1 MIRVSRP
8 FSWANTALPCLA
20 TALLVGRPD
29 GRVLLAVLYF
39 TLPYNLL
46 LYGVNDLFDYDS
58 DRRNPRKGGLVEGG
72 LVTAERRS
80 RLVALLLS
88 TNVPPLLALVWLGGP
103 GAAVALTLAVLAALA
118 YSAPPLRLKERPGL
132 DSATS
137 ALHFV
142 LPAICGGILAGAAP
156 AALPGRFL
164 LAFLVW
170 GMASHALGAIQDVEF
185 DSAAGMGSIA
195 TVLGRRATAAAAA
208 VLYLAAGLLT
218 ASAGR
223 LALWAALVV
232 LPYAALAVLALHR
245 PRTAWHG
252 FLALNLVAGAYL
264 TRVLMQD
271 RGLVHDPL
279 AFPG

>member
-1 MIRVSRP
+1 VIRVSRP

-20 TALLVGRPD
+20 TALLVGRLD
-29 GRVLLAVLYF
+29 AVILLAVLYF

-58 DRRNPRKGGLVEGG
+58 DRRNPRKGRLVEGG
-72 LVTAERRS
+72 LVAAEGRS
-80 RLVALLLS
+80 RLLAVLVA
-88 TNVPPLLALVWLGGP
+88 TNVPPLIALAWLGGP
-103 GAAVALTLAVLAALA
+103 AAAVALSLTVLAALA
-118 YSAPPLRLKERPGL
+118 YSAPPLRLKERAGM
-132 DSATS
+132 DSAVS
-137 ALHFV
+137 SLHFV
-142 LPAICGGILAGAAP
+142 LPAVCGGLLAGAAP

-164 LAFLVW
+164 LAFFVW
-170 GMASHALGAIQDVEF
+170 GMASHALGAIQDVQF

-195 TVLGRRATAAAAA
+195 TVLGSRVTAATAAG
-208 VLYLAAGLLT
+208 LYLAAGLLT

-232 LPYAALAVLALHR
+232 LPYALLAVLALRR
-245 PRTAWHG
+245 PRTAWQG

-279 AFPG
+279 AFPA